1 MELDY
6 LATVLLSSLSSAS
19 ILLIATIGLAVVY
32 GLMGVINLAHGE
44 FLMVGAYS
52 ALTATQIG
60 IPYPLAIPVA
70 ILVTMLIGAI
80 VELLIIRRLYG
91 RLFDT
96 MLATWGLGMVF
107 NQGAVLLFG
116 TVSPGIGMP
125 QINFKI
131 GDYSLAAYPIAM
143 IAVAAIMLAFV
154 YFLMTKTVYGMKA
167 RASIQEPKMAQAIGI
182 DSSRVNTLTFA
193 IGCGLAGFAGAIL
206 LPIIPA
212 TPSMGLFFA
221 VKGFLTVVVAGPVT
235 LTGSAIAALGLGG
248 GASVTATISGILDP
262 YLAFVATSWIIFGLL
277 ALSLDVIW
285 GRGGLLS
292 LAQTAFYGLGGYFG
306 SVIAVNMAPSTGISL
321 IWALPSGAAFGALVA
336 AALGY
341 IIFYARMG
349 ELQSTILSYT
359 FTLLLWSVTQTFKFK
374 IGEAVIGG
382 DNGFSNIPGIIL
394 GIWTGSR
401 NSRAKP
407 CLCSSCCF
415 VSCNLLFY

>member
-19 ILLIATIGLAVVY
+19 ILLIATLGLAVVY

-60 IPYPLAIPVA
+60 LPYPLAIPFAV
-70 ILVTMLIGAI
+70 IMTMIIGVI

-107 NQGAVLLFG
+107 NQAAVLLFG

-125 QINFKI
+125 QYNFKI
-131 GDYSLAAYPIAM
+131 GDYSLAVYPMAM
-143 IAVAAIMLAFV
+143 ILVAAIMLGFV
-154 YFLMTKTVYGMKA
+154 YFLMTKTTYGMKA

-182 DSSRVNTLTFA
+182 DSSRVNTLTFS

-221 VKGFLTVVVAGPVT
+221 VKGFLTVVVAGPVA
-235 LTGSAIAALGLGG
+235 LTGTAATALGLGG
-248 GASVTATISGILDP
+248 GASITASFMTSVVGDVFFFLVTA
-262 YLAFVATSWIIFGLL
+262 
-277 ALSLDVIW
+277 
-285 GRGGLLS
+285 
-292 LAQTAFYGLGGYFG
+292 
-306 SVIAVNMAPSTGISL
+306 
-321 IWALPSGAAFGALVA
+321 
-336 AALGY
+336 
-341 IIFYARMG
+341 
-349 ELQSTILSYT
+349 
-359 FTLLLWSVTQTFKFK
+359 LLLWLY
-374 IGEAVIGG
+374 
-382 DNGFSNIPGIIL
+382 PL
-394 GIWTGSR
+394 GI
-401 NSRAKP
+401 
-407 CLCSSCCF
+407 SSKWRRK
-415 VSCNLLFY
+415 L

>member
-52 ALTATQIG
+52 ALTATQLG

-70 ILVTMLIGAI
+70 IVVTMLIGAI
-80 VELLIIRRLYG
+80 VEVLIIRRLYG

-125 QINFKI
+125 QYSFKI
-131 GDYSLAAYPIAM
+131 GDYSLAVYPLAM
-143 IAVAAIMLAFV
+143 IAIAVLMIAFV
-154 YFLMTKTVYGMKA
+154 YVLMTRTVYGMKA
-167 RASIQEPKMAQAIGI
+167 RASIQEPQMAQAIGI
-182 DSSRVNTLTFA
+182 ESARVNTFTFS

-221 VKGFLTVVVAGPVT
+221 VKGFLTVVVAGPVA
-235 LTGSAIAALGLGG
+235 LTGSAVTALGLGG
-248 GASVTATISGILDP
+248 GASVTASFL
-262 YLAFVATSWIIFGLL
+262 TSVMG
-277 ALSLDVIW
+277 DVFFFSI
-285 GRGGLLS
+285 
-292 LAQTAFYGLGGYFG
+292 TA
-306 SVIAVNMAPSTGISL
+306 
-321 IWALPSGAAFGALVA
+321 
-336 AALGY
+336 
-341 IIFYARMG
+341 
-349 ELQSTILSYT
+349 
-359 FTLLLWSVTQTFKFK
+359 LLLWLYPMGIS
-374 IGEAVIGG
+374 
-382 DNGFSNIPGIIL
+382 SNWRRKL
-394 GIWTGSR
+394 
-401 NSRAKP
+401 
-407 CLCSSCCF
+407 
-415 VSCNLLFY
+415 